1 MRRAPMISQYFTVG
15 RGADGRSVRKSVIEM
30 TAIEVA
36 AAVAWQGVA
45 IRRLERTGTSDT
57 RLAGALDQGDSL
69 DSIIR
74 SAMPLWHRPMTLAEA
89 LDLWWPEALPRPC
102 TGLLARL
109 KAACRRRIRH
119 GPSTFRY

>member
-45 IRRLERTGTSDT
+45 IRRLERTATSDT
-57 RLAGALDQGDSL
+57 RLEGALDQGHAL
-69 DSIIR
+69 DSILR
-74 SAMPLWHRPMTLAEA
+74 SAMPLWRGPMPLAEA
-89 LDLWWPEALPRPC
+89 LDLWWPEALLRPS
-102 TGLLARL
+102 TALLARL
-109 KAACRRRIRH
+109 KAI
-119 GPSTFRY
+119 